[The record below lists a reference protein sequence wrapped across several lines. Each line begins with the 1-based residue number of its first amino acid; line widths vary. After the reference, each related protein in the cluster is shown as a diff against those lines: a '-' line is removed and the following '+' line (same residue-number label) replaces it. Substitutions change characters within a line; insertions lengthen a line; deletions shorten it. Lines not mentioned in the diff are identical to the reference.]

1 MVPKTPRGVAAVVSK
16 NLKLGPETVDQATQV
31 HLWFTVIPTVGM
43 VIVTFG
49 VPTLTSEAMVV
60 VLPHIGAP

>member
-1 MVPKTPRGVAAVVSK
+1 LVPKTPRGGLAEVSK

-31 HLWFTVIPTVGM
+31 HLWFTVIPLTGM

-49 VPTLTSEAMVV
+49 VATLTSEAMVLE
-60 VLPHIGAP
+60 LPHIGLP